1 MQVSKRLP
9 YLALAACSI
18 LYFSPFLHFLSQ
30 TIGDEGTLIVGA
42 DRVAQGQVPFR
53 DFFEVMGPGT
63 FYWLALFFKVFGTT
77 WLATR
82 IELLVTTLGITLLL
96 FYLARRLRGGLGAA
110 PIIFFVAV
118 SYHVWHT
125 VSHHLDSTLFGLL
138 AFAAF
143 VFWMDRPRPFASFLA
158 GAAAGLTTWI
168 MLPKGLLL
176 FLSFALLLWIL
187 YRKNPVFRPAFAALL
202 GGFLLVN
209 ATVVALF
216 WAAGGLPNLIHANL
230 VWPLTNYSHCTRVP
244 YGFTFQYYL
253 SDFMSSL
260 KPVFSPV
267 VADTLSGILSA
278 PFVVVLGLPLVL
290 LGCVVCLRRSAFDR
304 TTLPYW
310 IAGAA
315 FWLSELHRK
324 DMTNVVCGSPLL
336 VLLAFSLCSEL
347 RGKWVRPAIQMLTLC
362 AVCLASLN
370 PMAALLANHQRA
382 TRRGNLY
389 GALPKDPVLDFLNTH
404 VTPGDSLF
412 VYPYSPMY
420 YFLSAAR
427 NPTRYSILVYGYN
440 TDQEFRE
447 VVRTLDDTK
456 VRYVVWDRSFP
467 TLQAK
472 RLPACRMPLR
482 DELIVEP
489 YLMAH
494 YRVVG
499 GADDGYQ
506 FLERRDLTES
516 APTDPVGPTASTL
529 EPRR

>member
-1 MQVSKRLP
+1 M
-9 YLALAACSI
+9 

-30 TIGDEGTLIVGA
+30 TVGDEGTLILGA

-82 IELLVTTLGITLLL
+82 IDLLLTTLGITLLL

-110 PIIFFVAV
+110 PIVFFIAV
-118 SYHVWHT
+118 SYHIWNT
-125 VSHHLDSTLFGLL
+125 VTHHLDSTLFGLL

-143 VFWMDRPRPFASFLA
+143 VFWMDKHRPFTIFLA
-158 GAAAGLTTWI
+158 GAAAGLTTWF
-168 MLPKGLLL
+168 MLPKGLFL

-187 YRKNPVFRPAFAALL
+187 YRKDPVFRPALAALL

-209 ATVVALF
+209 TTVVALF

-230 VWPLTNYSHCTRVP
+230 VWPLTNYSHCATVP
-244 YGFTFQYYL
+244 YGFTFQFYL
-253 SDFMSSL
+253 SNFVSSL
-260 KPVFSPV
+260 KPIFSPL

-278 PFVVVLGLPLVL
+278 PFVVVIALPLVL

-324 DMTNVVCGSPLL
+324 DMEHIVCGSPLL
-336 VLLAFSLCSEL
+336 VLLAFSLCMQL
-347 RGKWVRPAIQMLTLC
+347 RSKWVRPAIQILTFC

-370 PMAALLANHQRA
+370 PMAALLANHQHV
-382 TRRGNLY
+382 TRRGNMY
-389 GALPKDPVLDFLNTH
+389 DAFRRDPVLDFLNAH
-404 VTPGDSLF
+404 VIPDESVF

-420 YFLSAAR
+420 YFLGAAR
-427 NPTRYSILVYGYN
+427 NPTRYSILMYGYN

-447 VVRTLDDTK
+447 VVQTLEDRK
-456 VRYVVWDRSFP
+456 VRYVIWDRSFP

-472 RLPACRMPLR
+472 YFPGCRMPLR

-489 YLMAH
+489 YLMTH

-506 FLERRDLTES
+506 FLERKDLPEP
-516 APTDPVGPTASTL
+516 APADPVGQSASTL
-529 EPRR
+529 EPRRR